1 MVPLSHTLSLEVQ
14 SFKFTVFN
22 KIQSNPALRPPLYI
36 IRSPR
41 YYGHF
46 LSAWQNGHTF
56 TYKKSPLMRS
66 PVNTANGLILK
77 SETV

>member
-22 KIQSNPALRPPLYI
+22 KIQSNPSLRP
-36 IRSPR
+36 PR

-56 TYKKSPLMRS
+56 TYKKPPLMRARS
-66 PVNTANGLILK
+66 PVNKANGLILK